1 MKLDEFKKTL
11 QEANPPKGVSP
22 YLAALWFYKKG
33 NWNKAHQI
41 VQDLPDQTASW
52 IHAFLHREEGDLWN
66 ADYWYRR
73 ANQQRPNS
81 PIEDEWNAIVQAL
94 W

>member
-41 VQDLPDQTASW
+41 VQDLPDETAAW